1 MERVYED
8 SKRML
13 EREMQEIANKG
24 TMSKD
29 DLMNLGEILDNL
41 KDISI
46 ICAMGEESGYSERM
60 MYDSDASYASY
71 ARGRGSQANRD
82 AMGRDSSRGYNYG
95 SYDGGGSYRDG
106 GSSYRGSYDGYDM
119 RQSERR

>member
-1 MERVYED
+1 MERVYDD
-8 SKRML
+8 SKRVL

-46 ICAMGEESGYSERM
+46 ICAMEEESGYSERM
-60 MYDSDASYASY
+60 MYAAAPAETTSLETRFDASS
-71 ARGRGSQANRD
+71 NLH
-82 AMGRDSSRGYNYG
+82 
-95 SYDGGGSYRDG
+95 
-106 GSSYRGSYDGYDM
+106 
-119 RQSERR
+119 

>member
-1 MERVYED
+1 MDRVYED

-13 EREMQEIANKG
+13 EREVQEITQKG
-24 TMSKD
+24 AVSVEDIAMMSK
-29 DLMNLGEILDNL
+29 LLDNL

-46 ICAMGEESGYSERM
+46 ICAMEEEGYSERM

-82 AMGRDSSRGYNYG
+82 SMGRYSSRGYNYG

-106 GSSYRGSYDGYDM
+106 GSSYRGSYAGYDM

>member
-8 SKRML
+8 SKRVL

-46 ICAMGEESGYSERM
+46 ICAMEEESGYSERM
-60 MYDSDASYASY
+60 MYDSDASYA
-71 ARGRGSQANRD
+71 RGRGSQANRD
-82 AMGRDSSRGYNYG
+82 SMGRYSSRGYNYG
-95 SYDGGGSYRDG
+95 SYDG
-106 GSSYRGSYDGYDM
+106 YDM
-119 RQSERR
+119 RQGEMRDNNRRY

>member
-1 MERVYED
+1 MDKVYED

-13 EREMQEIANKG
+13 EREVQEIAHKG
-24 TMSKD
+24 AVSVEDISMMSK
-29 DLMNLGEILDNL
+29 LLDNL

-46 ICAMGEESGYSERM
+46 ICAMEEEGYSERN
-60 MYDSDASYASY
+60 MYDSEASY

-82 AMGRDSSRGYNYG
+82 SMGRYSSRGYNYG
-95 SYDGGGSYRDG
+95 SYEGGGSYRDG
-106 GSSYRGSYDGYDM
+106 GGSYRGSYDGYDM